1 MNEGYPQLFGNLE
14 NPNLAA
20 RGRGQ
25 LVALAEPAFLVEEE
39 RLSQTL
45 QGSVSPR
52 VRPQR
57 RRG

>member
-25 LVALAEPAFLVEEE
+25 LVALAEPAFLVEEK
-39 RLSQTL
+39 RLSLTL
-45 QGSVSPR
+45 W
-52 VRPQR
+52 
-57 RRG
+57 